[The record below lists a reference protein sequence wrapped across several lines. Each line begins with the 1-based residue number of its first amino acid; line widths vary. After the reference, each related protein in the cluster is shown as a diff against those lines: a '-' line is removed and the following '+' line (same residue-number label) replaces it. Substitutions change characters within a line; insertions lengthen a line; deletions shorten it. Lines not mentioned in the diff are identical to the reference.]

1 MLKNSASGVLAS
13 LKPSTYSVVRLGLS
27 LAAAF
32 LTILQGLFPSGSRRA
47 GHRSSAV
54 PKWFF
59 HSLLAGSLFKDSEC
73 FFVRRSQRW
82 R

>member
-1 MLKNSASGVLAS
+1 
-13 LKPSTYSVVRLGLS
+13 
-27 LAAAF
+27 
-32 LTILQGLFPSGSRRA
+32 
-47 GHRSSAV
+47 V

-73 FFVRRSQRW
+73 FFVRRSQQW